1 MGPAAE
7 HGLVLQAVEVIVHLV
22 AVTLD
27 GSAVVLQQVH
37 RRPRAAGA
45 QVVDSIPKCV
55 RIGRKII
62 SAVPPNWRTGIRHR
76 ERLEATGRAP
86 AAEIDVP
93 PKSWT

>member
-7 HGLVLQAVEVIVHLV
+7 HGFVLQAVEVIVHLV

-45 QVVDSIPKCV
+45 QVVDSIPNSV
-55 RIGRKII
+55 
-62 SAVPPNWRTGIRHR
+62 SV
-76 ERLEATGRAP
+76 
-86 AAEIDVP
+86 
-93 PKSWT
+93 